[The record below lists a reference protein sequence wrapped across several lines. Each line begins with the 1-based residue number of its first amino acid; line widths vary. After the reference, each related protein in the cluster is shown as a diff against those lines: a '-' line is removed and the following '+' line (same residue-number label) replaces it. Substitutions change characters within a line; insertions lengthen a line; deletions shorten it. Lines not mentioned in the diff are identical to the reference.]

1 MKLVIDACVLFPT
14 ILRRIVIGVAEAGAI
29 TPVWSPRILEEWRRA
44 IARDGGDAGVD
55 IALLQDR
62 FPGAEVAQAPEDGLW
77 LPDEHDIH
85 VLATAIASGADGL
98 LTLNLKD
105 FPTRVLSS
113 HDILRRDPDG
123 LLVELYASDEAMV
136 RGVVAGVLERATD
149 AGADLSHRALMK
161 RAWLP
166 RLGKALFV

>member
-161 RAWLP
+161 RARLP
-166 RLGKALFV
+166 RLGKALFA